1 MSEQVR
7 RMWGASPLPG
17 AALRGNSDEIVAA
30 RARTGDGMALV
41 ELGLRYWRGVYRIAR
56 NMLVSNP
63 AKAAEE
69 AFRRAIFS
77 AQSFPDGVPFRSSLY
92 RAAVEVSLARLHT
105 SPVERRSLA
114 ANSLADRIREAL
126 GQVDA
131 MDRACYLLRDVE
143 ELSPDEAAFVLRTS
157 PGIVRARAHRARLIV
172 IGWSGERG
180 SDHAG
185 SVLHGARTGA
195 RGPES
200 R

>member
-7 RMWGASPLPG
+7 RMSDAAPLPG

-41 ELGLRYWRGVYRIAR
+41 ELAIRHWKGVYRIVR

-63 AKAAEE
+63 AGAAEE
-69 AFRRAIFS
+69 TFRRAIFS
-77 AQSFPDGVPFRSSLY
+77 AHSFPDGVPFRSSLH
-92 RAAVEVSLARLHT
+92 RAAVEVSLARLHA
-105 SPVERRSLA
+105 SPVERTSRTP
-114 ANSLADRIREAL
+114 NSLADRIREAL
-126 GQVDA
+126 GRVDA

-143 ELSPDEAAFVLRTS
+143 ELSSDEAAFVLRTS
-157 PGIVRARAHRARLIV
+157 PAIVRARAHRARLTV
-172 IGWSGERG
+172 IGWSGEREV
-180 SDHAG
+180 DHAG
-185 SVLHGARTGA
+185 SVLYRARTGA